1 MHDQASVLR
10 KAVKGGAFESS
21 MDSTVPQ
28 YQPVAVAITSGKGG
42 VGKTNVVANLA
53 VSLANMGKRV
63 LVLDADFGM
72 ANIDVLLGL
81 APKYNLGDFLY
92 GSKTLKEVV
101 IEGPSGI
108 RIVPAS
114 SGIEQMTA
122 LTGEQQTKLIRGLSQ
137 LGADTD
143 YLLIDTA
150 AGISSNVINLLLAAG
165 VVIVVTAPDPTAI
178 VDAYLVVKILAHR
191 EPHKKVYILVNSV
204 ADRREALSVF
214 RQIDSASRR
223 FLDKPLELFG
233 HIERDPNIVEA
244 VRQQLP
250 VVNMLPEAPASR
262 SLNNLAKK
270 LHQEFHAQRNETGGL
285 SWDVLFEASA
295 STSSMVE
302 NRK

>member
-1 MHDQASVLR
+1 MYDQAFVLR
-10 KAVKGGAFESS
+10 EAVRVSGLEPSGIPVPGGH
-21 MDSTVPQ
+21 
-28 YQPVAVAITSGKGG
+28 QPVAIAITSGKGG

-81 APKYNLGDFLY
+81 APRYNLSDFLY
-92 GSKTLKEVV
+92 GDKALEEIVV
-101 IEGPSGI
+101 DGPSGI
-108 RIVPAS
+108 RIIPAS
-114 SGIEQMTA
+114 SGIERMTA
-122 LTGEQQTKLIRGLSQ
+122 LTADQQVKLIRGLSQ

-191 EPHKKVYILVNSV
+191 ESHKKVYILVNSV
-204 ADRREALSVF
+204 VDRREAQSVF
-214 RQIDSASRR
+214 RQIDAASRR

-233 HIERDPNIVEA
+233 YIERDPNVIEA
-244 VRQQLP
+244 VRNQLP
-250 VVNMLPEAPASR
+250 VVNMLPEASASR
-262 SLNNLAKK
+262 CLTNLAKK
-270 LHQEFHAQRNETGGL
+270 LHQEFGNHKTEAGGL
-285 SWDVLFEASA
+285 AWNVLFGPADTQEPKHSG
-295 STSSMVE
+295 
-302 NRK
+302 